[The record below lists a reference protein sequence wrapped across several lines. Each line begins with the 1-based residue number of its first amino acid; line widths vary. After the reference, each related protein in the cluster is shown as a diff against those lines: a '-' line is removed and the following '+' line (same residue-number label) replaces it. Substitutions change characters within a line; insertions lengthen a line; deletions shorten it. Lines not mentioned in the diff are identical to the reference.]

1 MGSLAVTHGCTLL
14 RQSVKLCTAK
24 LYVENQSKTYRDQSY
39 PNAFRVKLSV
49 LSRSNHS
56 RQQATLQHTLCF
68 SRSGLSQRVSLG
80 IQFTYCSK
88 VTKTKEWF
96 LCKRQTGF
104 PSLDEI
110 PKSDPEDQKL
120 LFSSKNSFFS
130 SVAADLALRLGPD
143 SERSGKKVCKK
154 YETLWL
160 HNRRTSW
167 KHKNNENKQKNG
179 NSDDPQISRPDLRFA
194 SRENSETT
202 QNGAGATPNKNHTN
216 PWGLPPDTIGSSPPC
231 LRNMHKRIKS
241 LWPKQIKRG

>member
-1 MGSLAVTHGCTLL
+1 MQEPHERYRCKTKTKPTAANRQNIFFYEHFSLFWRSIERWKEEAPQTTAWLTHAQQPWGACSELRQPRREYSSKKWAQDWAKWASKTKDLKMGSLAVTHGCTLL

-24 LYVENQSKTYRDQSY
+24 LHVENQSKTYRDQSY

-120 LFSSKNSFFS
+120 LFSSKNSFFP
-130 SVAADLALRLGPD
+130 LLRP
-143 SERSGKKVCKK
+143 
-154 YETLWL
+154 
-160 HNRRTSW
+160 
-167 KHKNNENKQKNG
+167 
-179 NSDDPQISRPDLRFA
+179 ISL
-194 SRENSETT
+194 
-202 QNGAGATPNKNHTN
+202 
-216 PWGLPPDTIGSSPPC
+216 
-231 LRNMHKRIKS
+231 
-241 LWPKQIKRG
+241 